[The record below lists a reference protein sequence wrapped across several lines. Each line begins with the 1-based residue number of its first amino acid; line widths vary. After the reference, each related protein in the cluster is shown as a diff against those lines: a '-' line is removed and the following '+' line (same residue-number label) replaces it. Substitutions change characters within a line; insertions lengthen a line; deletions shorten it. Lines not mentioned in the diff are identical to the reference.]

1 MMKLIVGLIFFC
13 AITAYVQASD
23 PDQDGAVF
31 LANYFSQFGGLVQP
45 DKVKLNSAELKNL
58 YDALNFLD
66 QGDDYSTRAYIQQF
80 YKAIAKDNAES
91 QSESVQ
97 KGLSQMISIFQEFN
111 PYLLIIFRRL
121 DQDEEYRYLN
131 RVLDSIM
138 KLIKGKDFI
147 NAGKQFGQFIQ
158 KLSKYQMEY
167 DSQFCQGILE
177 GYFAAYGIV
186 DKSKIRPNF
195 NRYDVYSSLYLLTFN
210 RSDNYINGSQYLTE
224 KFFKLVNAN
233 HAKYGGIY
241 EIAAKDNEKLFG
253 NAQFLIQQ
261 KLLVEKLSKVNISE
275 QFDNLLRLVRRMKT
289 FEAGVLFGQIQ
300 KLLVNV
306 SIEKLLF
313 SY

>member
-1 MMKLIVGLIFFC
+1 MCIR
-13 AITAYVQASD
+13 D
-23 PDQDGAVF
+23 
-31 LANYFSQFGGLVQP
+31 
-45 DKVKLNSAELKNL
+45 
-58 YDALNFLD
+58 
-66 QGDDYSTRAYIQQF
+66 R
-80 YKAIAKDNAES
+80 
-91 QSESVQ
+91 
-97 KGLSQMISIFQEFN
+97 
-111 PYLLIIFRRL
+111 
-121 DQDEEYRYLN
+121 
-131 RVLDSIM
+131 
-138 KLIKGKDFI
+138 
-147 NAGKQFGQFIQ
+147 
-158 KLSKYQMEY
+158 YQMEY